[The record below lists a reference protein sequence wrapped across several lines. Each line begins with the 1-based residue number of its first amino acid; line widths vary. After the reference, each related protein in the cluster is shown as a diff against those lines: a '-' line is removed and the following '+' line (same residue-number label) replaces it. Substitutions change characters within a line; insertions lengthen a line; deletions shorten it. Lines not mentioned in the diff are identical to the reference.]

1 MIRMNDFIKIAVLD
15 NDIEAQFVASVLEE
29 RSIPHI
35 MQSYR
40 DTAYDGLFQTQ
51 RGWGQVNA
59 PAAYREAILEI
70 IMEARLKAAETAEG

>member
-1 MIRMNDFIKIAVLD
+1 MNDFIKIAVLD

>member
-1 MIRMNDFIKIAVLD
+1 MDFVKIAVLD
-15 NDIEAQFVASVLEE
+15 NDIEAQFVESVLED
-29 RSIPHI
+29 RSIPHV

-59 PAAYREAILEI
+59 PASYKDEILEI
-70 IMEARLKAAETAEG
+70 VMEARREAAEKPEEQTE